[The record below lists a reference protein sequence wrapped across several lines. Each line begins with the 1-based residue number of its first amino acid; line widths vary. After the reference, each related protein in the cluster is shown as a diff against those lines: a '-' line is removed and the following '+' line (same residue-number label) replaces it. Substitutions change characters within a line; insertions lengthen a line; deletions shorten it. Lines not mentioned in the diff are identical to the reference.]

1 MVPALIKQDSGSDFS
16 EREILYKVLFDMK
29 KDMVDMKKMML
40 GMLQNGID
48 DKHLQEENAQFINK
62 LYSDIQ
68 QPQFYQ
74 STPSSSTPPQTTSSF
89 ITPVNPPL
97 TDHVEVEEES
107 LSIEG
112 REKELIIKA
121 LEKYRGRRKNASKEL
136 GISERTLY
144 RKIKEYGINL

>member
-1 MVPALIKQDSGSDFS
+1 
-16 EREILYKVLFDMK
+16 MK

-40 GMLQNGID
+40 SMLQNGID

-74 STPSSSTPPQTTSSF
+74 AAPASSTPPTTSSPY
-89 ITPVNPPL
+89 ITPINPPL

>member
-1 MVPALIKQDSGSDFS
+1 
-16 EREILYKVLFDMK
+16 MK

-40 GMLQNGID
+40 SMLQNGID

-74 STPSSSTPPQTTSSF
+74 SAPAPSAPQTTSSPY

-97 TDHVEVEEES
+97 TDHIEVEEES